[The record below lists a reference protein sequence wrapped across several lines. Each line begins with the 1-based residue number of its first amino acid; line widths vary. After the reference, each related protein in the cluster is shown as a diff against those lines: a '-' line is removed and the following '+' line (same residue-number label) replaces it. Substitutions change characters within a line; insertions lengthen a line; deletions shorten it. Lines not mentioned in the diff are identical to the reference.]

1 MAQTVFVNGRGMVH
15 KASGGTSMVFPNA
28 CKTPTPPGPLAPF
41 PYPSIGQSKKA
52 SKGPKKVKI
61 DGQMP
66 MVKGAVYESTDGDK
80 PGSGG
85 GVMSGCNGGEAE
97 FMTYSSNVKL
107 ENRNACR
114 LGDSLFHNKKNAM
127 G

>member
-1 MAQTVFVNGRGMVH
+1 MAQTVFVNGRGVVH
-15 KASGGTSMVFPNA
+15 KASGGMSLVFPNPD
-28 CKTPTPPGPLAPF
+28 KTPMPPGPPVPL
-41 PYPSIGQSKKA
+41 PYPSIGESKKTTG
-52 SKGPKKVKI
+52 GPKKVKI

-66 MVKGAVYESTDGDK
+66 MVKGAKYASTDGDA

-85 GVMSGCNGGEAE
+85 GVMSGCNQGEAE
-97 FMTYSSNVKL
+97 FMTYSNDVKI
-107 ENRNACR
+107 EGRNACR